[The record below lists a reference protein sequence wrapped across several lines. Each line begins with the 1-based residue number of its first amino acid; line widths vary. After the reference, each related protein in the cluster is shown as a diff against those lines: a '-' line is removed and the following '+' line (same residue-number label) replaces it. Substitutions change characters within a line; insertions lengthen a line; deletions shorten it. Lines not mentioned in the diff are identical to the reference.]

1 MSTNWRTYSP
11 VVAAAIGLLTL
22 AASSPASAADGPAAV
37 NIAVA
42 QNSRAG
48 HAMNHQAWRVVSM
61 HGPVLFATNS
71 ALVAATGAGSA
82 TTAVAFE
89 IVTAS
94 GTAKIVANNRA
105 STNEVSCSACDAAA
119 VAEQWILAAPAGLIR
134 LTPAGQA
141 ALQQIDRQLTQI
153 VRSGDTPTQKY
164 NEVIALESDVT
175 AILSSAQNVVVS
187 AASANALRG
196 AHALGVARRETPRV
210 SATGSA
216 GVIVTEPGYT
226 LYRYGQASLSTGSGS
241 VSITA

>member
-1 MSTNWRTYSP
+1 MSTNCRTYRP
-11 VVAAAIGLLTL
+11 VIAAAIGLLTL
-22 AASSPASAADGPAAV
+22 AAPSTASAADGPAAV

-42 QNSRAG
+42 QNSRPG

-71 ALVAATGAGSA
+71 ALVAATGVGSA

-94 GTAKIVANNRA
+94 GTTKIVANNRA

-141 ALQQIDRQLTQI
+141 ALQRVDRQLTQI

-164 NEVIALESDVT
+164 NQVIALESDVT
-175 AILSSAQNVVVS
+175 TILSSTQNVVV
-187 AASANALRG
+187 ASAGVNAVRG
-196 AHALGVARRETPRV
+196 AHTLALAPRNVAHV
-210 SATGSA
+210 SASGSA
-216 GVIVTEPGYT
+216 GVVVTEPGYT